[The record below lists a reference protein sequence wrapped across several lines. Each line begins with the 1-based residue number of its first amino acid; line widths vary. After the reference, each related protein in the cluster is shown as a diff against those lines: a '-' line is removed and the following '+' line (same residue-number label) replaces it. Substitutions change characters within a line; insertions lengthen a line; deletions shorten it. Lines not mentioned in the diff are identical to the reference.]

1 MRGREIQ
8 SPRTDKNRN
17 VKMKITRKQLE
28 KLIKEE
34 VGAIISLDALGGMP
48 VAVGS
53 SSEPSVSFEEHMVSL
68 LGCLRSAGVW
78 FHAAHNLTKG
88 TGFAG
93 DHVNIYGVIYQA
105 LVEDYDGAAEKAI
118 GISGDESVAC
128 PHKVMA
134 VALEKMDKYAS
145 PSGASAAAIASTA
158 LQIVRDLNDHV
169 ESLFASLEADG
180 ELPLGLNDFLAAAAN
195 DYTKYIYLLQQR
207 VKES

>member
-1 MRGREIQ
+1 MR
-8 SPRTDKNRN
+8 
-17 VKMKITRKQLE
+17 ITRKQLE

-34 VGAIISLDALGGMP
+34 VGAIISLDSLGSLP
-48 VAVGS
+48 VSVGAMG
-53 SSEPSVSFEEHMVSL
+53 EPSASFEEQMVDL

-78 FHAAHNLTKG
+78 FHAAHNLSKG

-93 DHVNIYGVIYQA
+93 DHVNIYGEIYDA
-105 LVEDYDGAAEKAI
+105 LVGDYDGAAEKAV
-118 GISGDESVAC
+118 GISDDESVAC

-134 VALEKMDKYAS
+134 VAIEKMDKYSS

>member
-1 MRGREIQ
+1 MR
-8 SPRTDKNRN
+8 
-17 VKMKITRKQLE
+17 ITRKQLE

-48 VAVGS
+48 VAVGAS
-53 SSEPSVSFEEHMVSL
+53 VEPSVSFEEHMVSL
-68 LGCLRSAGVW
+68 LSCLRSAGVW
-78 FHAAHNLTKG
+78 FHAAHNLSKG

-93 DHVNIYGVIYQA
+93 DHVNIYGEIYTA
-105 LVEDYDGAAEKAI
+105 LVDDYDGAAEKAI
-118 GISGDESVAC
+118 GISGDEGVAC

-134 VALEKMDKYAS
+134 VALEKMNKYSS